1 MCFGGG
7 GGGSDGAGVS
17 KQDTCFRRGGGQ
29 APPTLDDRARGGG
42 AAAADSSSSSS
53 SLRPSY
59 LAKLGGVNGSAR
71 REGLQK
77 RSAWSLLS
85 MHYDIRLSDGRA
97 PGVSSGALSHVSFRL
112 MNHYSLLRGESNK
125 SGEFMCDVS
134 TFRRWVDTIAGAYV
148 GSNPYHSEA
157 HAADVVQ
164 TANSYLDN
172 TGVVELVSAPA
183 LSWKLSRFVLLV
195 AAAAHDV
202 KHPARMNPFLVDTK
216 HPLTLPYAEKGVKG
230 VLEAMHADHFLETL
244 RLPGHDIFDPDHFL
258 ETLRLPGHDI
268 FEYVAGEAQAQ
279 ARQAVVELVLATDLS
294 KQADILGT
302 WNAKRK
308 ADSDLRSSSSVS
320 SSVGD
325 AEALA
330 GGSVSGG
337 AGVVEGWDLNVAD
350 NGQDRILFLKLCIME
365 EFYQQGDDEQSRGLP
380 VLPQCDRSKP
390 MLVKIQKG
398 FLNFVV
404 KPIFDSLSDFSS
416 AVAKSTGK
424 RGSDGMQPAL
434 DNLSATLAFLDK
446 VESTVPTEILANV
459 CFPSDLPLAA
469 LRPELNGIDFR
480 LQRTEEGTVA

>member
-1 MCFGGG
+1 
-7 GGGSDGAGVS
+7 
-17 KQDTCFRRGGGQ
+17 
-29 APPTLDDRARGGG
+29 
-42 AAAADSSSSSS
+42 
-53 SLRPSY
+53 
-59 LAKLGGVNGSAR
+59 
-71 REGLQK
+71 
-77 RSAWSLLS
+77 

-244 RLPGHDIFDPDHFL
+244 RLPGHDIF
-258 ETLRLPGHDI
+258 
-268 FEYVAGEAQAQ
+268 EYVAGEAQAQ

-350 NGQDRILFLKLCIME
+350 NGQDRILFLKLLLKAADVSNPAKELRLYLHWTERIME